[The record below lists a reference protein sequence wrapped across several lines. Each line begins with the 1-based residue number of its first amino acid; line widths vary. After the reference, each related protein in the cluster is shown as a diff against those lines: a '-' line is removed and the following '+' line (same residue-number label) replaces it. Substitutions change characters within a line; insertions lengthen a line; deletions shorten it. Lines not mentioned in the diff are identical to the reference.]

1 MNEKLRESVLRS
13 IDSLLVY
20 WRALRGPFA
29 AQFCK
34 YDWVGVFT
42 SIIYISIKHDF
53 DFVKQNKNYIEITTK
68 KLKQRKALE
77 TVLGRREN
85 ILLLFYSSLMYIEIV
100 EFVNR
105 KAFDSTH
112 QNLKL
117 GRGPPWEN
125 YYSYQWKSK

>member
-1 MNEKLRESVLRS
+1 M
-13 IDSLLVY
+13 
-20 WRALRGPFA
+20 
-29 AQFCK
+29 
-34 YDWVGVFT
+34 FT

-68 KLKQRKALE
+68 KLKQRKPLE
-77 TVLGRREN
+77 TVSRRREN

-105 KAFDSTH
+105 IAFDSTR

-117 GRGPPWEN
+117 GRGPL
-125 YYSYQWKSK
+125 

>member
-1 MNEKLRESVLRS
+1 M
-13 IDSLLVY
+13 
-20 WRALRGPFA
+20 
-29 AQFCK
+29 
-34 YDWVGVFT
+34 FT

-68 KLKQRKALE
+68 KLKQRKPLE
-77 TVLGRREN
+77 TVSRRREN

-105 KAFDSTH
+105 KAFDSTR

-117 GRGPPWEN
+117 GRGPL
-125 YYSYQWKSK
+125 